1 MPQIPLYNKGL
12 GPSVRTA
19 TGRLSPRA
27 SSAAFEQVGLAQ
39 AQLGQAISDVSKVA
53 AEFEIARQDAEVDE
67 IADEYSNT
75 IKDSYRELNTQP
87 TTSIDEYRDA
97 ERTLRDGLISGV
109 DGMGK
114 LGSRQ
119 KQSLKDK
126 VNKYADLF
134 SAEGEQ
140 AAFTR
145 FLGKASETA
154 NKRGDSMLQD
164 GVTGSL
170 PIELVVAEY
179 EEHYNRSINRGYSMS
194 KTPEQFRYA
203 LTSERVNLF
212 AMDDSKTLDD
222 VEAER
227 EKIQRG
233 EGEYAGFDLSQ
244 RDVLASRL
252 GDQLKF
258 LENEAVVAAVEGFDN
273 NMVSAAKTTSPSFR
287 TQFEDNA
294 QQHIQTMFDLRMPD
308 KALEMQRI
316 LDITLQE
323 LDARDTLRFAS
334 DAEVN
339 AYLAEKDTAARAA
352 LESEDPAEIARTT
365 LAHNKAREF
374 LGLRKQEI
382 DADPALYVNEQ
393 FAAVYGKVPTPEQSL
408 QRQLDM
414 GLPENKI
421 RVLTNDQATEFAE
434 SVADAQSA
442 KEVAQLMRFPAK
454 TKGYYLRQLRSAGVT
469 MADMYM
475 SEGPITLTTNQL
487 FLATRKDAIKIQVTP
502 VARQNVRA
510 AVLGDA
516 TVQSHMKSMLG
527 GSYADLENRTVRG
540 AVSDTRSGHE
550 AREEHLDM
558 LTNLTLFLIQEDGKL
573 VTGEPK
579 LDPSE
584 IKPYAEAAAEILEEK
599 FAYIDGGRDT
609 FPNTNVSLRIPAY
622 KSGDAV
628 KITLGLQEIAQGLSG
643 DEIFFETNLGNEEGT
658 PEFQMEKDA
667 YVSGVKEG
675 YGWVA
680 NNDGVT
686 ATLVDISG
694 GVVFRDDNGVPVPIQ
709 ASFDEA
715 ITESG
720 ARARR
725 VEGISNLIDELDS
738 QSKALRKTLVKGG
751 DLSALGV
758 GTPEYNEQRQRN
770 EEIEAQ
776 LEALS
781 NEMARLK
788 RSRADIR
795 RGN

>member
-53 AEFEIARQDAEVDE
+53 AEFEVARQDAEVDE

-97 ERTLRDGLISGV
+97 ERTLRDGLISSV

-227 EKIQRG
+227 ERIQRG

-258 LENEAVVAAVEGFDN
+258 LENEAVVAANESFNDGLA
-273 NMVSAAKTTSPSFR
+273 SITKATSPAFR
-287 TQFEDNA
+287 SGVVPSI
-294 QQHIQTMFDLRMPD
+294 QQSIQTMRDLRMPD
-308 KALEMQRI
+308 KALEMEQT
-316 LDITLQE
+316 LDVTLQV
-323 LDARDTLRFAS
+323 LDARDTLRFANT
-334 DAEVN
+334 AEVN
-339 AYLAEKDTAARAA
+339 AYLTKMDDEARAA
-352 LESEDPAEIARTT
+352 IGTDRAGEAEEAYR
-365 LAHNKAREF
+365 KAREIMA
-374 LGLRKQEI
+374 LRQQEI
-382 DADPALYVNEQ
+382 DADPAKYVNES
-393 FAAVYGKVPTPEQSL
+393 FSAVYGKMPTPEQSL
-408 QRQLDM
+408 QRQVDM
-414 GLPENKI
+414 GIPKSKI
-421 RVLTNDQATEFAE
+421 RLLTNQQAKEFAA

-442 KEVAQLMRFPAK
+442 EEVAQLMRFPAN
-454 TKGYYLRQLRSAGVT
+454 TEGYYLRQLRGAGVSL
-469 MADMYM
+469 AEMYM
-475 SEGPITLTTNQL
+475 SKGPVTLTTDQL
-487 FLATRKDAIKIQVTP
+487 FLATRKDAIKIQATP

-510 AVLGDA
+510 IVLNDA

-527 GSYADLENRTVRG
+527 GSYADFENRTVRG

-550 AREEHLDM
+550 ARDEHLNM
-558 LTNLTLFLIQEDGKL
+558 LTDLTIFLLQEDGK
-573 VTGEPK
+573 VITGDLA

-584 IKPYAEAAAEILEEK
+584 IKPYAEAAAELLTERFSYVE
-599 FAYIDGGRDT
+599 T
-609 FPNTNVSLRIPAY
+609 FPNMNTSLRLPAHRA
-622 KSGDAV
+622 GDAA
-628 KITLGLQEIAQGLSG
+628 KIDLGLRETARNLSA
-643 DEIFFETNLGNEEGT
+643 DEIFFESNLGNEEGT
-658 PEFQMEKDA
+658 AEYQMEKDA
-667 YVSGVKEG
+667 YVAGVKEV

-686 ATLVDISG
+686 ATLVDVSG
-694 GVVFRDDNGVPVPIQ
+694 GVVFRETPDGPVPVRV
-709 ASFDEA
+709 SFDDA

-720 ARARR
+720 AKARE
-725 VEGISNLIDELDS
+725 VEDIGGLITELSN
-738 QSKALRKTLVKGG
+738 QRKALLKGQITG
-751 DLSALGV
+751 AALSSLK
-758 GTPEYNEQRQRN
+758 GTPAYNEALQRN
-770 EEIEAQ
+770 REIDRER
-776 LEALS
+776 EALLQEI
-781 NEMARLK
+781 NNLK
-788 RSRADIR
+788 RRRAGLKR
-795 RGN
+795 